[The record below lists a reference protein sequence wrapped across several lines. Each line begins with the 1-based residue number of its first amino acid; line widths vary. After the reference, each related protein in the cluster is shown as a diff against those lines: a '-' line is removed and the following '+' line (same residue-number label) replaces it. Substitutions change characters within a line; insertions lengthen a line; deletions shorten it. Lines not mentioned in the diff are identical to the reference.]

1 MYVAITA
8 NFMSAV
14 IKHIRNMREK
24 ELMSLGRSPEVLLT
38 GNELWV
44 ESLLWKGRP
53 DLKHVL
59 PPEWVL
65 KPRKVTIRAKL
76 NDVDIVWA
84 KLPEGTTVAPTYSI
98 DYDNN
103 CTIKYDILNE
113 ETMPV
118 EFVAAMEHHKKIKAV
133 ENRWDGV
140 KTSVRDFL
148 DKCKSLNHAMKLWPG
163 IALYIPQEY
172 IDKANEKAERK
183 AQTSEAL
190 DTLKRIDTDAIE
202 AAAIIARL
210 STQA

>member
-1 MYVAITA
+1 MYVAITG

-14 IKHIRNMREK
+14 LKHISNMREK
-24 ELMSLGRSPEVLLT
+24 ELLSLGSGPEVKLT

-44 ESLLWKGRP
+44 ESLLWQGRP
-53 DLKHVL
+53 DLKHLL
-59 PPEWVL
+59 PAEWIR
-65 KPRKVTIRAKL
+65 KPRKLIIRARY
-76 NDVDIVWA
+76 NNVDVIWA
-84 KLPEGTTVAPTYSI
+84 NVKEGTAIAPTYQL

-103 CTIKYDILNE
+103 CTINYDILNE
-113 ETMPV
+113 ETIPV
-118 EFVAAMEHHKKIKAV
+118 ELVDAMEHYKKKKAA
-133 ENRWDGV
+133 ESRWSEV
-140 KTSVRDFL
+140 RVSVRDFL

-172 IDKANEKAERK
+172 IEKANEKAERK

-210 STQA
+210 STQS